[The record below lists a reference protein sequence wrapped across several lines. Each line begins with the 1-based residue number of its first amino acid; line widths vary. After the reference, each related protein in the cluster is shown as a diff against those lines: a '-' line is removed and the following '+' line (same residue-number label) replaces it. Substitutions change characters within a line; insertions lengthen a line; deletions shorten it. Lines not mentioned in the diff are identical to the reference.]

1 MEVSE
6 ANWVKV
12 ALSIEDRVEVGT
24 LVGLTTFSLAEG
36 VGFKRE
42 NKKILDFYNETTLLE
57 ACTALSSF
65 SSISLYVFSQR
76 LRQIRLLK

>member
-12 ALSIEDRVEVGT
+12 ALSVEDGIEIGT

-42 NKKILDFYNETTLLE
+42 NKNIKLLQWNHTARSLHHTLK
-57 ACTALSSF
+57 F
-65 SSISLYVFSQR
+65 
-76 LRQIRLLK
+76 